1 MDMLHTL
8 DPAESLLDELD
19 GRQDAIKPLGSGVLV
34 AVYVRPNKTKGGILL
49 TDKSQDED
57 KFQGKVGLVLKLGP
71 IAFVDDD
78 THRFGEDIPQPGD
91 WVVYNVGETFA
102 FNMGDVRCR
111 IVEDVAVRAITS
123 RPDMV
128 Y

>member
-71 IAFVDDD
+71 LAFADDD
-78 THRFGEDIPQPGD
+78 THRFGGDIPQPGD